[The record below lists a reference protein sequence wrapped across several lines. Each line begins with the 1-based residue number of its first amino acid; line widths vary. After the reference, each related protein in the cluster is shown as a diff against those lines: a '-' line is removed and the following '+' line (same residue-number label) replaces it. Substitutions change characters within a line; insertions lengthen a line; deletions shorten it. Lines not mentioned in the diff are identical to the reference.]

1 MNAVACRKSDTG
13 ERDLMVTSDS
23 YDFGIKLAEL
33 RSDVRH
39 IQSDVTDIKVAQ
51 RATNDRL
58 ERLSDSVNERFD
70 KLGRSVD
77 ERFVKFS
84 ETFTGRLDATNDR
97 ISTLSN
103 RIDDRLDK
111 LTNALWSAKV
121 WALALYLA
129 LAGSLLYVLARG
141 SSGYEG
147 SPGPRRAIIAP
158 PGTANPGWLSWSKFM
173 SAPKAES
180 AWRGRYRSAGWGYGS
195 SNTPSITGRPR
206 RSSSG
211 MRWLTG

>member
-1 MNAVACRKSDTG
+1 
-13 ERDLMVTSDS
+13 MVTSDS
-23 YDFGIKLAEL
+23 YDFGIQLAEL

-39 IQSDVTDIKVAQ
+39 IQSDVTDLKVAQ

-97 ISTLSN
+97 ISTLSD

-111 LTNALWSAKV
+111 LTNALWSMRAHQDG
-121 WALALYLA
+121 
-129 LAGSLLYVLARG
+129 AGR
-141 SSGYEG
+141 
-147 SPGPRRAIIAP
+147 
-158 PGTANPGWLSWSKFM
+158 
-173 SAPKAES
+173 
-180 AWRGRYRSAGWGYGS
+180 
-195 SNTPSITGRPR
+195 
-206 RSSSG
+206 
-211 MRWLTG
+211 